1 MEKEARSRAVASS
14 RQKIKHMFKRADGP
28 AATKSTS
35 RGARY
40 EQTEHLVAQR
50 GKFESAGDLY

>member
-1 MEKEARSRAVASS
+1 MREI
-14 RQKIKHMFKRADGP
+14 IKHMFKRADGP